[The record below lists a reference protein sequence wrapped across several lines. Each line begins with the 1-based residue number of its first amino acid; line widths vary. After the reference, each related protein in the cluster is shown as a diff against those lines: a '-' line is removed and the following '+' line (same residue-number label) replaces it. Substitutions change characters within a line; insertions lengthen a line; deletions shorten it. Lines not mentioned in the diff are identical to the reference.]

1 MSFSSSAFRQGE
13 SANRFANTLNTP
25 LLRQTRSA
33 TINPNSVYT
42 GVFTAGMP
50 LKVVSYTN
58 GELVVD
64 VSAQDDSKPQY
75 FLAPKMLNGRIAVNG
90 VTPASFVKGDKVTIF
105 QTLGE
110 KEYDFLYTVKTGV
123 SVSALGNATYEVATN
138 TVKTAGATDIV
149 IGKFLQSGGGD
160 DVVKVCI
167 ETAGLS
173 IKPAITT
180 LV

>member
-1 MSFSSSAFRQGE
+1 MSFSSTTFRQGE
-13 SANRFANTLNTP
+13 SANRFANTYSLP
-25 LLRQTRSA
+25 RQTREA
-33 TINPNSVYT
+33 VINPASTYT

-50 LKVVSYTN
+50 LKVVSYTS
-58 GELVVD
+58 GRLIVD
-64 VSAQDDSKPQY
+64 VSAQDDSQAQY
-75 FLAPKMLNGRIAVNG
+75 FLAPELLNGKIAVNG
-90 VTPASFVKGDKVTIF
+90 VTPASFAKGDKVAVF

-110 KEYDFLYTVKTGV
+110 KEYDFLYIVKTGV

-149 IGKFLQSGGGD
+149 IGKFLQAGGAGG
-160 DVVKVCI
+160 VVKVCI

-173 IKPAITT
+173 VQPAITT